1 MLGRALFTEM
11 AGNCKGCTVSSLF
24 KDESQGAKLTRNSRY
39 EDIQLVGADS
49 IMQRKRY
56 KLNVGTRLILLRR
69 TLRSNPQIASLVR
82 SLKVP
87 SPPPEAPLSR
97 YQEFVATVIMAC
109 PNLERLS
116 GFHQQYDHSFNRFFH
131 ALSTREHLKD
141 MTWVIGQPAPQNR
154 RPDAKSS
161 SRSAGKLISGSN
173 TDEQAVPD
181 DLDPDQSAM
190 FLDMHANWSQ
200 LTTLTIHCLPGG
212 TLTPVSLLGTMMAH
226 LPALEDLHLSHLPP
240 TSFNDSNLLSLPPLR
255 TLSLSDMSG
264 ISEAGLAAFA
274 RRPSSQ
280 SIKSLTLRH
289 INVRSL
295 PVVGRIFSYLTSLE
309 SFTLVQAETPMMPDG
324 EMIWLFP
331 YLASRS
337 LRKLHWDVTTP
348 ATRASPSDAILAR
361 SIGADGF
368 PSLRSLRTPN
378 DADGLFQ
385 SLCKP
390 TDRIEVATDRY
401 KGLISRAANAN
412 NGTTK
417 PSSDPPTPITPQG
430 SLSSAGSVSISGGV
444 GGPGQSPR
452 GSNLALA
459 RLAAQAR
466 LEAAWSNPRFHVDV
480 VDEDGSP
487 VQSFGL
493 GGFIGDAASRIR
505 YLVTADEGA
514 RDESGG
520 LVEVADLL
528 ADGGESIGPTAA
540 EEQRG
545 RKGSYS
551 SSRSK
556 GRDRVNSDE
565 DERKEGCSGRWNAS
579 DIGDKRD
586 RERWWHT
593 ERGRWR
599 DVRLS

>member
-1 MLGRALFTEM
+1 
-11 AGNCKGCTVSSLF
+11 
-24 KDESQGAKLTRNSRY
+24 
-39 EDIQLVGADS
+39 
-49 IMQRKRY
+49 MQRKRY
-56 KLNVGTRLILLRR
+56 KLNIGTRLILLRR
-69 TLRSNPQIASLVR
+69 TLRFNPQIASLVR

-87 SPPPEAPLSR
+87 SAPPEAPLNR

-109 PNLERLS
+109 PNLERLA

-131 ALSTREHLKD
+131 ALSTREHLRD
-141 MTWVIGQPAPQNR
+141 MTWVIGESHQQNR
-154 RPDAKSS
+154 RPEAKSN
-161 SRSAGKLISGSN
+161 SRSAGKLISGNN
-173 TDEQAVPD
+173 TDAVPD

-200 LTTLTIHCLPGG
+200 LTTLTIHCLPRG
-212 TLTPVSLLGTMMAH
+212 TLTPVSLLGTMMAP

-255 TLSLSDMSG
+255 TLSLSDMCG

-289 INVRSL
+289 IDVRSL
-295 PVVGRIFSYLTSLE
+295 PVIGRLFSHLTSLE
-309 SFTLVQAETPMMPDG
+309 SFALVQAETPVLPDG

-337 LRKLHWDVTTP
+337 LRRLHWDITTP
-348 ATRASPSDAILAR
+348 ATRASASDAILAR

-378 DADGLFQ
+378 DPDGLFQ

-401 KGLISRAANAN
+401 KGLISRAANP
-412 NGTTK
+412 NGNAAK
-417 PSSDPPTPITPQG
+417 PSSEPPTPITPQG
-430 SLSSAGSVSISGGV
+430 SLSSAGGG
-444 GGPGQSPR
+444 GGGAGQGPR
-452 GSNLALA
+452 GTNLALA

-466 LEAAWSNPRFHVDV
+466 LEAAWSNPRFRVDV
-480 VDEDGSP
+480 VDEDGTS

-493 GGFIGDAASRIR
+493 GGFIGDVGSRIR
-505 YLVTADEGA
+505 YRVTADEGA
-514 RDESGG
+514 RDEGGG
-520 LVEVADLL
+520 LVELADLL
-528 ADGGESIGPTAA
+528 ADGGESLGGAA
-540 EEQRG
+540 DEQQQQQ
-545 RKGSYS
+545 RKRS
-551 SSRSK
+551 SSKSK

-565 DERKEGCSGRWNAS
+565 EERREGCSGRWNAS

>member
-1 MLGRALFTEM
+1 
-11 AGNCKGCTVSSLF
+11 
-24 KDESQGAKLTRNSRY
+24 
-39 EDIQLVGADS
+39 
-49 IMQRKRY
+49 
-56 KLNVGTRLILLRR
+56 
-69 TLRSNPQIASLVR
+69 
-82 SLKVP
+82 
-87 SPPPEAPLSR
+87 
-97 YQEFVATVIMAC
+97 MAC
-109 PNLERLS
+109 PNLERLA

-131 ALSTREHLKD
+131 ALSTREHLRD
-141 MTWVIGQPAPQNR
+141 MTWVIGESHQQNR
-154 RPDAKSS
+154 RPEAKSN
-161 SRSAGKLISGSN
+161 SRSAGKLISGNN
-173 TDEQAVPD
+173 TDAVPD

-200 LTTLTIHCLPGG
+200 LTTLTIHCLPRG

-255 TLSLSDMSG
+255 TLSLSDMCG

-289 INVRSL
+289 IDVRSL
-295 PVVGRIFSYLTSLE
+295 PVIGRLFSHLTSLE
-309 SFTLVQAETPMMPDG
+309 SFALVQAETPVLPDG

-337 LRKLHWDVTTP
+337 LRRLHWDITTP
-348 ATRASPSDAILAR
+348 ATRASASDAILAR

-378 DADGLFQ
+378 DPDGLFQ

-401 KGLISRAANAN
+401 KGLISRAANP
-412 NGTTK
+412 NGNAAK
-417 PSSDPPTPITPQG
+417 PSSEPPTPITPQG
-430 SLSSAGSVSISGGV
+430 SLSSAGGG
-444 GGPGQSPR
+444 GGGAGQGPR
-452 GSNLALA
+452 GTNLALA

-466 LEAAWSNPRFHVDV
+466 LEAAWSNPRFRVDV
-480 VDEDGSP
+480 VDEDGTS

-493 GGFIGDAASRIR
+493 GGFIGDVGSRIR
-505 YLVTADEGA
+505 YRVTADEGA
-514 RDESGG
+514 RDEGGG
-520 LVEVADLL
+520 LVELADLL
-528 ADGGESIGPTAA
+528 ADGGESLGGAA
-540 EEQRG
+540 DEQQQQQ
-545 RKGSYS
+545 RKRS
-551 SSRSK
+551 SSKSK

-565 DERKEGCSGRWNAS
+565 EERREGCSGRWNAS